1 MAVFPLLAGLISL
14 VCTGVAGWRY
24 WRRRRPH
31 ELAWSIAFALFAL
44 AALAEVAGDF
54 FGWSAWLARI
64 YFVSGAIL
72 TVGFLGIGSLYLL
85 VNRWMTRWGP
95 GLMLGI
101 SALSVALVINTP
113 VDASKL
119 PQGWDALQRQG
130 TATEVWTIVVNA
142 VGSLIV
148 IGGALYS
155 VWAGWRRGMPRH
167 RAMGLVLIAVG
178 TLLVASGASFYKLLG
193 NHAYLYVPMAPGVAI
208 ILAGYLLTNRAGR
221 GAPSM
226 PAPVAAPV
234 VTAPA
239 NAGSPVAQTANVAA
253 VAAPAV
259 TAPSNGAATAPAI
272 RSTPARRPRRVAPR
286 DLTVRLLNA
295 DDAPLVRALLGCGVA
310 ASPLAAGARYLP
322 DAALEAAL
330 LEDVWFGALRDGALL
345 GLARAQLGAQPATR
359 HTAHLDL
366 FAVRPD
372 AVGQGIGAAL
382 LDAVLAWT
390 DDHLGLVRLDL
401 WLCAGDDRVC
411 QFFTR
416 AGFAPEGTLRAALF
430 QEGQHRAVT
439 LLARVREP
447 GAD

>member
-1 MAVFPLLAGLISL
+1 MVVFPLLAGLISL

-44 AALAEVAGDF
+44 GALAEVAGDF
-54 FGWSAWLARI
+54 FGWSAWLARV

-130 TATEVWTIVVNA
+130 TATEIWTIVVNA

-167 RAMGLVLIAVG
+167 RAAGLVLIAVG

-208 ILAGYLLTNRAGR
+208 ILAGYLLTNRASR
-221 GAPSM
+221 GVRPA

-234 VTAPA
+234 TATAPA
-239 NAGSPVAQTANVAA
+239 PVPAVANGSPATTARPTA
-253 VAAPAV
+253 VA
-259 TAPSNGAATAPAI
+259 NGAATAPAAG
-272 RSTPARRPRRVAPR
+272 SAPARWPRRAAPR
-286 DLTVRLLNA
+286 DVTVRLLGA

-310 ASPLAAGARYLP
+310 ASPLAAGACYVP
-322 DAALEAAL
+322 DAVLGAAL
-330 LEDVWFGALRDGALL
+330 REGVWFGALRDGALL
-345 GLARAQLGAQPATR
+345 GLARAQPGVLPATR

-372 AVGQGIGAAL
+372 AAGQGVGTAL
-382 LDAVLAWT
+382 LDAVLAWA
-390 DDHLGLVRLDL
+390 DGHLGLVRLDL
-401 WLCAGDDRVC
+401 WLCTDDDRIQ

-416 AGFAPEGTLRAALF
+416 AGFTPEGTLRAALF

-447 GAD
+447 SAN